1 VIGNLGRLIEGCW
14 HWELIWRRT
23 LFAWEEDQYREFL
36 DIITLFSPTVQQDR
50 WLWLGDD
57 LQGFTVNS
65 AYLLLVVEYNP
76 PVVRDATLDLV
87 FKYLWKCGAPSK
99 VCTFAWQLL
108 LDRIQTKDNLLK
120 RRIIQVQQGQCVLC
134 GQVSESALHLF
145 LHCNFAAK
153 DLGMV

>member
-76 PVVRDATLDLV
+76 PVVRDAIGFSV
-87 FKYLWKCGAPSK
+87 
-99 VCTFAWQLL
+99 
-108 LDRIQTKDNLLK
+108 
-120 RRIIQVQQGQCVLC
+120 
-134 GQVSESALHLF
+134 
-145 LHCNFAAK
+145 
-153 DLGMV
+153 